1 LSLSAIL
8 LVFLSALCHSA
19 WNLLAKS
26 SGGPIAFMRQAL
38 RFSALCYAPVFLVF
52 LFLVDYSPVYLA
64 CIIGSGLAVGLFLF
78 CLSKSYQYGQ
88 VSVAYPI
95 ARSFPILVVTWVL
108 FLWGVTP
115 SAVGLAGILLIV
127 CGCFVL
133 PMARFTLGPDGFS
146 PGNYLNRS
154 CLWALL
160 AALATSIFAV
170 IDKYAAVHMPTIPI
184 DLAIYSRINYVYLQ
198 NLVALLVMELCTLR
212 LKQPY
217 PKAHRYRALFAG
229 VIFLI
234 SYSLIIMALT
244 SDPVSYVV
252 SFRQVSIL
260 ITALVS
266 MTWIER
272 EVSAPRLVGVGTI
285 FIGVVLVGLA

>member
-1 LSLSAIL
+1 MSLSAIL

-64 CIIGSGLAVGLFLF
+64 CIIGSGLA
-78 CLSKSYQYGQ
+78 
-88 VSVAYPI
+88 
-95 ARSFPILVVTWVL
+95 
-108 FLWGVTP
+108 
-115 SAVGLAGILLIV
+115 GILLIV

-133 PMARFTLGPDGFS
+133 PMARFTLCPDGFP

-170 IDKYAAVHMPTIPI
+170 IDKYAAVHMPTTPI
-184 DLAIYSRINYVYLQ
+184 DLAI
-198 NLVALLVMELCTLR
+198 
-212 LKQPY
+212 
-217 PKAHRYRALFAG
+217 
-229 VIFLI
+229 
-234 SYSLIIMALT
+234 
-244 SDPVSYVV
+244 
-252 SFRQVSIL
+252 
-260 ITALVS
+260 
-266 MTWIER
+266 
-272 EVSAPRLVGVGTI
+272 
-285 FIGVVLVGLA
+285 

>member
-1 LSLSAIL
+1 MSLSAIL

-38 RFSALCYAPVFLVF
+38 RFSALCYAPLFLIF
-52 LFLVDYSPVYLA
+52 LFLVDYSPLYLA
-64 CIIGSGLAVGLFLF
+64 CIAGSGLAVGLFLF
-78 CLSKSYQYGQ
+78 CLSKAYQYGQ

-108 FLWGVTP
+108 CLWGVTP
-115 SAVGLAGILLIV
+115 SAIGLLGILLIV
-127 CGCFVL
+127 GGCFVL
-133 PMARFTLGPDGFS
+133 PMAHFTFGPEGFS
-146 PGNYLNRS
+146 IVNYLNRS
-154 CLWALL
+154 CFWALL

-170 IDKYAAVHMPTIPI
+170 IDKYAAVQMPTSPT
-184 DLAIYSRINYVYLQ
+184 DLAIYSRVNYVYLQ
-198 NLVALLVMELCTLR
+198 NLVALLVMETCTLG

-217 PKAHRYRALFAG
+217 PAAHRYRALFAG
-229 VIFLI
+229 LIFLL
-234 SYSLIIMALT
+234 SYSLIVMALT

-260 ITALVS
+260 ITALIS
-266 MTWIER
+266 MFWIER
-272 EVSAPRLVGVGTI
+272 QMSAPRLVGVATI